1 MPGSI
6 QQIIRYWKRNGFA
19 ETLLAIR
26 ERLWEKRRFRY
37 DYLPPAQEE
46 LQKQRDVNFER
57 RIRFSIIVPAYETA
71 EVFLQDLILSVVEQS
86 YTDWELIIADASESR
101 RVEYV
106 VKSFQEQYE
115 GIRYEKLE
123 KNEGISG
130 NTNRALELAE
140 GDYIAL
146 LDHDDLLTPDA
157 LFLIREEIDRS
168 DEPVLVYTDEDKTD
182 THLEHY
188 FCPHRKKDFDRELF
202 YTNNYVCHFSVFRG
216 DVIKELKLDPA
227 YDGSQD
233 HELLLRL
240 AEYARKEYPGK
251 EWQKKIR
258 HVPKIL
264 YHWRCHEESTAADP
278 AAKNYAYEA
287 GRRAVQASLAREGI
301 SAKVLEHKH
310 LGFYRLEYEGGV
322 FSQRPDIAMV
332 AGPVREKG
340 RTVGG
345 AMKADG
351 SLLYGDLPEGFS
363 GPMHIAALQQSVEAA
378 DLRNAAVREELI
390 PLYKELT
397 GYEYPFPGDE
407 DEKRLKGK
415 SLKLCKALR
424 EKGYT
429 ILYDPYFDCAKEKAD
444 EA

>member
-140 GDYIAL
+140 GEYI
-146 LDHDDLLTPDA
+146 
-157 LFLIREEIDRS
+157 R
-168 DEPVLVYTDEDKTD
+168 
-182 THLEHY
+182 
-188 FCPHRKKDFDRELF
+188 
-202 YTNNYVCHFSVFRG
+202 
-216 DVIKELKLDPA
+216 
-227 YDGSQD
+227 
-233 HELLLRL
+233 
-240 AEYARKEYPGK
+240 
-251 EWQKKIR
+251 
-258 HVPKIL
+258 
-264 YHWRCHEESTAADP
+264 
-278 AAKNYAYEA
+278 
-287 GRRAVQASLAREGI
+287 
-301 SAKVLEHKH
+301 
-310 LGFYRLEYEGGV
+310 
-322 FSQRPDIAMV
+322 
-332 AGPVREKG
+332 
-340 RTVGG
+340 
-345 AMKADG
+345 
-351 SLLYGDLPEGFS
+351 
-363 GPMHIAALQQSVEAA
+363 
-378 DLRNAAVREELI
+378 
-390 PLYKELT
+390 
-397 GYEYPFPGDE
+397 
-407 DEKRLKGK
+407 
-415 SLKLCKALR
+415 
-424 EKGYT
+424 
-429 ILYDPYFDCAKEKAD
+429 
-444 EA
+444 